1 MVIEGT
7 LEGEMDDH
15 LGYAK
20 HLPPTLSR
28 KTGQQAV
35 RAIALTRA
43 RPGPELWPG
52 RSVLCA
58 AYGLVNAPA
67 GWLGRLT
74 DPGSSE
80 RSRH

>member
-15 LGYAK
+15 LGYAY

-43 RPGPELWPG
+43 RPRPGTVAGALCAVRGLWPG
-52 RSVLCA
+52 QCPGWMAR
-58 AYGLVNAPA
+58 PA
-67 GWLGRLT
+67 
-74 DPGSSE
+74 D
-80 RSRH
+80 